1 MPDSTDRRSH
11 RSIPLAELSEIMFVE
26 LWRLLQAEH
35 VAMELRFD
43 REQVDH
49 KPVNLELRCSM
60 SMDATST
67 TNRSVVGCV
76 ETAIALDREPASTG
90 CRDLLQVHLR
100 SSRLESRAGHPAS
113 SRRGKRGGKGGGG
126 GGGGG
131 VVRSYRT
138 ASPFKRLYFFLW
150 L

>member
-1 MPDSTDRRSH
+1 MPDSIDRRSH
-11 RSIPLAELSEIMFVE
+11 RSILLAELSEIMFVE

-49 KPVNLELRCSM
+49 KPVNLELRRSM

-67 TNRSVVGCV
+67 TGPLVGCV
-76 ETAIALDREPASTG
+76 ETAVALNREPASTG

-100 SSRLESRAGHPAS
+100 SSRLESRAGHPEEEEAE
-113 SRRGKRGGKGGGG
+113 
-126 GGGGG
+126 
-131 VVRSYRT
+131 
-138 ASPFKRLYFFLW
+138 A
-150 L
+150 